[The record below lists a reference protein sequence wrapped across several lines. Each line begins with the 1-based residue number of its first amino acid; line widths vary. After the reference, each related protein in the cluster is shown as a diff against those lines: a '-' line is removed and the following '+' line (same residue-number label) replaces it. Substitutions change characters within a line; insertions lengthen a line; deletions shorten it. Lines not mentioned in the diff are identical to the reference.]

1 MLTHQSKYTHFM
13 HHDSE
18 VFKLYRPSV
27 APVTNFLA
35 VPYCLNRFDI
45 DSLVHPY

>member
-18 VFKLYRPSV
+18 VFKQYRTLV

-35 VPYCLNRFDI
+35 DPYCLNGFDI